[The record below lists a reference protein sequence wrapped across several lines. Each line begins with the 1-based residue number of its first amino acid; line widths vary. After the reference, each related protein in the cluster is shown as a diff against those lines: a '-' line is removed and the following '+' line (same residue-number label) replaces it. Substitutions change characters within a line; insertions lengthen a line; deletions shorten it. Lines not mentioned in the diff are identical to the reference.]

1 MIWVG
6 HFFYAKLTKCQLL
19 LVGISVEWNETTV
32 SRINLNE
39 RRNYI

>member
-6 HFFYAKLTKCQLL
+6 HFFSKLTKCQLL
-19 LVGISVEWNETTV
+19 PVGISVEWNETTV

-39 RRNYI
+39 RRNNI